1 MGDVGTAGIRF
12 NLLTAGVDRQIHV
25 FHGDGSQ
32 ENVLSKHQGSD
43 KAEAIAKGHLD
54 RPHIGNGHRASV
66 GHRHLPQ
73 GFGLQLEFQ
82 GKGTGM
88 QSISALLS
96 ASARVWLGRS
106 PGSLGLLSSM
116 EAWTYP
122 IDPTLWGTAG
132 LRRQ

>member
-1 MGDVGTAGIRF
+1 MGDVGTARIRF

-32 ENVLSKHQGSD
+32 ENVLSEHQGSD
-43 KAEAIAKGHLD
+43 KAEAIAKDHLD
-54 RPHIGNGHRASV
+54 RAHVGNGHRAAV

-73 GFGLQLEFQ
+73 GFGLSLSSRARCS
-82 GKGTGM
+82 GM
-88 QSISALLS
+88 QSISAPLS
-96 ASARVWLGRS
+96 ASARVWIGRS

-122 IDPTLWGTAG
+122 MDPTLWGTAG